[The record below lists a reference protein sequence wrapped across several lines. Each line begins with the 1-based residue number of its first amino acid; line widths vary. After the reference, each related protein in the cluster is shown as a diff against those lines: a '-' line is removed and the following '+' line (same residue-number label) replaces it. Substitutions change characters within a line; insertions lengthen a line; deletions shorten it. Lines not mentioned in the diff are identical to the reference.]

1 MVLGTKLDIL
11 EDQLGSLYK
20 HRPDSCLLMRD
31 EEKKNIDMLSEE
43 KKSFDNSLL

>member
-11 EDQLGSLYK
+11 EDQLGRS
-20 HRPDSCLLMRD
+20 DSCLFMRD

-43 KKSFDNSLL
+43 KKSFYNSLL